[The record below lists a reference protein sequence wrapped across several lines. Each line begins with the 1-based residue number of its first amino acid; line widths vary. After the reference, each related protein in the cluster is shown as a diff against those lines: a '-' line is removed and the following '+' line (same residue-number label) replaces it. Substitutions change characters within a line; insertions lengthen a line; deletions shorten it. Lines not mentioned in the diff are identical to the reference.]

1 MILGEGGWEWGRRVR
16 QILRQIQAYYK
27 SVSFHRVFH
36 NLFQETLRPD
46 FVDKIQHY
54 IRDGPKSTMPKR
66 MKRYTEVDRATG
78 ETVYILPVWYSL
90 PKLLASFSVL
100 CVMVSGNLNF
110 L

>member
-1 MILGEGGWEWGRRVR
+1 M
-16 QILRQIQAYYK
+16 
-27 SVSFHRVFH
+27 SFHRVFR
-36 NLFQETLRPD
+36 NLFQETLHPD

-100 CVMVSGNLNF
+100 CVMVSFTKYKSGNLNF
-110 L
+110 LQTKKDTLI